1 MRVRVSIKL
10 LATYV
15 AIASP
20 LFVLNTA
27 FAASN
32 PEGATQVQNFMQN
45 MINIV
50 AGLAGTAAAG
60 GVVWSGIM
68 YIAAGGNLQHVERAK
83 SIFKYSML
91 GLVLCLAAFAI
102 SNLVGSQ
109 ATSAF
114 GK

>member
-1 MRVRVSIKL
+1 MRIPSSIKV
-10 LATYV
+10 LAAYV
-15 AIASP
+15 AVVSP
-20 LFVLNTA
+20 LLVANAA
-27 FAASN
+27 FAAT

-45 MINIV
+45 MINMV

-109 ATSAF
+109 ASSAF

>member
-1 MRVRVSIKL
+1 MRIPSSIKV
-10 LATYV
+10 LAAYGAV
-15 AIASP
+15 VSP
-20 LFVLNTA
+20 LFVASAA
-27 FAASN
+27 FAAT

-45 MINIV
+45 MINMV

-109 ATSAF
+109 ASSAF